1 MGNQTVAYFRTLIKS
16 SLKLNPKEKDILVER
31 LRRKTLKKIG
41 RRYKVSGEWIRQIE
55 KKALIKLMKK
65 IYQMLLFEK

>member
-1 MGNQTVAYFRTLIKS
+1 MGNQTLAYFGTLIHS
-16 SLKLNPKEKDILVER
+16 SLKLTPKEKDILGAR

-55 KKALIKLMKK
+55 KNALVKLMKK
-65 IYQMLLFEK
+65 IYQMMLFEK